1 MGREKV
7 KKLYNFIKNI
17 ILLYIEKGIA
27 TKSAQMSYYMLF
39 TFFPILLFAN
49 SVLVRIIPESFDLPM
64 SGIIPQPISEFALS
78 YLREIPKNDSVGI
91 MYTGAILTF
100 YSLSRYI
107 RNFRLSIREIYG
119 KSRKINFIYDWVF
132 SFLLSI
138 GLLVLFYVAVFVIF
152 FADGFMSIMGFD
164 IINEDIIVLLGF
176 AVLALY
182 AYLVISVIQYLEC
195 GEGLSFKYFSK
206 GVFAAVSFWVI
217 ISALF
222 SYYAKEIAD
231 YSIVYGSIGNV
242 IMLLVWLNITNTI
255 LLMSSVLNICLNKK
269 S

>member
-1 MGREKV
+1 M
-7 KKLYNFIKNI
+7 KKIFNFSKEIVI
-17 ILLYIEKGIA
+17 MYIEKRIA

-49 SVLVRIIPESFDLPM
+49 SVLVRIIPASFDLPL
-64 SGIIPQPISEFALS
+64 SVIIPEPVTEFAAS
-78 YLREIPKNDSVGI
+78 YLGEIGQTDNIGF

-107 RNFRLSIREIYG
+107 RNFRLSIRDIYG
-119 KSRKINFIYDWVF
+119 KVRKIGFVYDWLF

-138 GLLVLFYVAVFVIF
+138 GLLVLFYLAVFVIF
-152 FADGFMSIMGFD
+152 FADGFLGMLGFEN
-164 IINEDIIVLLGF
+164 INEEVIVFLAF

-182 AYLVISVIQYLEC
+182 AFLVISVIQFLEC
-195 GEGLSFKYFSK
+195 GENTSFGYFSK
-206 GVFAAVSFWVI
+206 GVGMAVAFWVI
-217 ISALF
+217 ISVLF

-231 YSIVYGSIGNV
+231 YSVIYGSIGNV

-255 LLMSSVLNICLNKK
+255 LLMSGVLNICLNKK
-269 S
+269 A